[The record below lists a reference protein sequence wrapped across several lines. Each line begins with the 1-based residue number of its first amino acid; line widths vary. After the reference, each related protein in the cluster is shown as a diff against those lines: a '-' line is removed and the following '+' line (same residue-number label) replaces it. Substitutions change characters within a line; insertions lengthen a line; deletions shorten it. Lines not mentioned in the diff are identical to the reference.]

1 VASREREEEPPEPP
15 PPLPRPTQAT
25 PVEASLALSA
35 LDRGDP
41 ANRYRGSLARL
52 ATRVFGEGECLP
64 SGRASYLVRG
74 SVTVGDA
81 GVAVL
86 GLGVGRSLGL
96 GLGLGTCG
104 VGVGVGGAGVGLGL

>member
-1 VASREREEEPPEPP
+1 
-15 PPLPRPTQAT
+15 
-25 PVEASLALSA
+25 
-35 LDRGDP
+35 
-41 ANRYRGSLARL
+41 
-52 ATRVFGEGECLP
+52 VFGEGECLP

-96 GLGLGTCG
+96 GLGTCG
-104 VGVGVGGAGVGLGL
+104 VGVGVGGAGVGLVGL